1 MACAGFLCFAK
12 VLRNKRLFHLIN
24 KAFLFRNSL
33 TNKCWLVL
41 FYTPHRLTVTSC
53 HHRNLTSAGLPA
65 GRAFARKYHYHRYL
79 LSLSASSKL
88 AAVPKNNTCVSF
100 RVSVACR
107 FPYDNGKVSAQGYLI
122 VMLL

>member
-33 TNKCWLVL
+33 INKCWLVL
-41 FYTPHRLTVTSC
+41 FYTSCRLTVTSC

-79 LSLSASSKL
+79 SSLSASSSL
-88 AAVPKNNTCVSF
+88 AAVHRNNPDYYSAFLWLVGLPTITAKYLF
-100 RVSVACR
+100 
-107 FPYDNGKVSAQGYLI
+107 KVIQL
-122 VMLL
+122 